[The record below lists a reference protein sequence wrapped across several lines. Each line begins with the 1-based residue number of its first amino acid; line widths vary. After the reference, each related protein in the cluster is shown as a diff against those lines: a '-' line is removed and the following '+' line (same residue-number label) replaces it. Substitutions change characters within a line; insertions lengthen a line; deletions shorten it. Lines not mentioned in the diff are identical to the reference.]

1 MKSSFPGLI
10 LPDDYPSCS
19 TKAFEYFRIE
29 ARFVLSEPSEG
40 QQLHSWYA
48 KLVPSGFAGKLMV
61 MYVHEPSLLAVLTRG
76 KSIKATLPQFYERLS
91 LLMQRWGFNP
101 DFTAREMKLVQ
112 EGYVVSKTDSRSML
126 GVMNE
131 MTFHLG
137 CRCENYLS
145 YGNIDLD
152 SEEDIFMD
160 WLSFDKALRR
170 YRFIKDYWKEKGI
183 LL

>member
-1 MKSSFPGLI
+1 MIILHAVQKLLNTSGLK
-10 LPDDYPSCS
+10 P
-19 TKAFEYFRIE
+19 
-29 ARFVLSEPSEG
+29 VLYVSEPSEG

-61 MYVHEPSLLAVLTRG
+61 MYVHEPSLLVVLTRG
-76 KSIKATLPQFYERLS
+76 KSIKSTLPQFYERLP
-91 LLMQRWGFNP
+91 LLMQRYGFNP
-101 DFTAREMKLVQ
+101 GFTAQEMKLVQ

-126 GVMNE
+126 GFMNE
-131 MTFHLG
+131 MTFHLE

-145 YGNIDLD
+145 YGGIDLD
-152 SEEDIFMD
+152 REEDIFMK

-170 YRFIKDYWKEKGI
+170 YRFTKDYWKEKGI